1 MSLNLRTGGHLTTRA
16 QRRSV
21 QGHPLLWPEWL
32 LALATQYREAA
43 RSLPSGEGPTLF
55 WPKYH
60 ALGHSVELVLKG
72 FLARKRMTEDE
83 LRNLGHHIRPL
94 LKEAMGKGLGLPR
107 RTRWSIALMDDMH
120 AEHWARYPKN
130 HAAPVLVI
138 DQFFPAVDELFETVK
153 TKTGQG
159 WAPWVKI

>member
-1 MSLNLRTGGHLTTRA
+1 MSLALRRGGHLATRA

-21 QGHPLLWPEWL
+21 HAHPLLWPKWL

-43 RSLPSGEGPTLF
+43 LSLPSGEGPTLF

-72 FLARKRMTEDE
+72 FLARNLMTEDE
-83 LRNLGHHIRPL
+83 LRGLGHNIRPL
-94 LKEAMGKGLGLPR
+94 LKEAMFKSLGLSR
-107 RTRWSIALMDDMH
+107 RVRLHIALMDDMH

-138 DQFFPAVDELFETVK
+138 DQFIPAVDELFETVK
-153 TKTGQG
+153 HKTGRD
-159 WAPWVKI
+159 WARWVKI